1 MPTRKKTT
9 ASARPL
15 GRIRARR
22 TRMLKTVIPKAQP
35 ECEIVPI
42 YFEVDDDVVS
52 VILESG
58 DRYPLFPSEHI
69 TGESVFPTLRESLQQ
84 TIATIMKED
93 MEPEDN
99 GIC

>member
-1 MPTRKKTT
+1 MSVPRRFTVVGGGPR
-9 ASARPL
+9 
-15 GRIRARR
+15 RARA
-22 TRMLKTVIPKAQP
+22 LKAQRPIAKP

-42 YFEVDDDVVS
+42 YFEVDDDVVA
-52 VILESG
+52 VILENG

-69 TGESVFPTLRESLQQ
+69 TKDSAFPTLREALQQ